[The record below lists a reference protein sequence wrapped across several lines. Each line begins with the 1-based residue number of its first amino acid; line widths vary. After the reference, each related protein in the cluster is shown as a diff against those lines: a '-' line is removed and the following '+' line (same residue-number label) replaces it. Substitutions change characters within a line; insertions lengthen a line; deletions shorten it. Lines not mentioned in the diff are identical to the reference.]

1 MHNRFFRFLL
11 PLGIALVHPVCSRR
25 RSMDAAC
32 RIGRMRAACGMRLYA
47 GRKRW
52 SPQGRMRQGS
62 RRLGD
67 ETAGKVGNPAH
78 CVIRTA
84 RKVGDIVM
92 DEGVR
97 RYAELCV
104 LFGTLQEALE
114 LRAAVMHVDMVFD
127 TRAVVAVRYR
137 RMQQHEGEGQHA
149 QLGYGYPPFH
159 GAKIRIISLQAACN
173 ICPVRAFRIR
183 PGLSPPFCFEFRE
196 KVVILSD

>member
-1 MHNRFFRFLL
+1 M
-11 PLGIALVHPVCSRR
+11 PLGIALMHPVCSRR

-32 RIGRMRAACGMRLYA
+32 RTGRMRAACGMRLNA

-52 SPQGRMRQGS
+52 PTQGRMGQGS
-62 RRLGD
+62 RCLGD

-78 CVIRTA
+78 SGIRTA
-84 RKVGDIVM
+84 RKVGDVVM

-104 LFGTLQEALE
+104 LVGTLQEALE
-114 LRAAVMHVDMVFD
+114 LQTAVMHVDMVFD
-127 TRAVVAVRYR
+127 SRAVVAVRYQ

-159 GAKIRIISLQAACN
+159 GCKDTDYFLASRLQHMPGPRIPHPYG
-173 ICPVRAFRIR
+173 PVSVF
-183 PGLSPPFCFEFRE
+183 LF
-196 KVVILSD
+196 

>member
-1 MHNRFFRFLL
+1 M
-11 PLGIALVHPVCSRR
+11 HPVCSRR

-32 RIGRMRAACGMRLYA
+32 RTGRMRAACGMRLNT
-47 GRKRW
+47 GRERRP
-52 SPQGRMRQGS
+52 PQGRMGQGS

-78 CVIRTA
+78 SGIRTA
-84 RKVGDIVM
+84 RKVGDVVM

-104 LFGTLQEALE
+104 LVGTLQEALE
-114 LRAAVMHVDMVFD
+114 LRTAVMHMDMVFG
-127 TRAVVAVRYR
+127 TRAVVAVWYQ

-159 GAKIRIISLQAACN
+159 GCKDTDYFLQAACN
-173 ICPVRAFRIR
+173 ICPVRASLIYT
-183 PGLSPPFCFEFRE
+183 GQSPFSCFEFPK
-196 KVVILSD
+196 KVVILSG

>member
-1 MHNRFFRFLL
+1 M
-11 PLGIALVHPVCSRR
+11 HPVCSRR

-32 RIGRMRAACGMRLYA
+32 RTGRMRAACGMRLNT
-47 GRKRW
+47 GRERRP
-52 SPQGRMRQGS
+52 PQGRMGQGS

-78 CVIRTA
+78 CWIRTA
-84 RKVGDIVM
+84 RKVGDVVM

-104 LFGTLQEALE
+104 LVGTLQEALE
-114 LRAAVMHVDMVFD
+114 LRTAVMHMDMVFG
-127 TRAVVAVRYR
+127 TRAVVAVWYQ

-159 GAKIRIISLQAACN
+159 GAKIRNISLQAACN
-173 ICPVRAFRIR
+173 ICPVRVSLIC
-183 PGLSPPFCFEFRE
+183 PGLSPLSCFEFRE
-196 KVVILSD
+196 KVVFLSG